1 MVKPLEF
8 NHLDALGYP
17 KYIIFFLLKIIFSR
31 SWTNKILQIIFFSFE
46 RSRKFSPRLDVGVP
60 VPGYLYIIQ
69 KSDWTLKF

>member
-1 MVKPLEF
+1 MVKQLEF
-8 NHLDALGYP
+8 NHLDALGNP
-17 KYIIFFLLKIIFSR
+17 KYIIFFFWRYFFEDHELIKYFKLLF
-31 SWTNKILQIIFFSFE
+31 LFE